1 MKIGLLRSSKTEK
14 ENMYSQ
20 VLADTIKIGLLR
32 SSKTEKENTYSVYS
46 NTIYFTARL
55 LVRNLNKY

>member
-32 SSKTEKENTYSVYS
+32 SSKTDYLLYSE
-46 NTIYFTARL
+46 TTRT
-55 LVRNLNKY
+55 KP